1 MKIKKFGY
9 RFLLFEMSFENQNQY
24 FLDLRF
30 SRDLLT
36 NLAGPELLPDLNA
49 HFSQGSFIIEL
60 EETQALAHST
70 E

>member
-36 NLAGPELLPDLNA
+36 NLPGPELLSELKA
-49 HFSQGSFIIEL
+49 HFFIFFLIGIHPMQG
-60 EETQALAHST
+60 
-70 E
+70 